1 MQSIITKGGTVINPF
16 SLQKDASKKNIR
28 SLSRF
33 DDSHHNLKDPT
44 HSKARLKEENSRSR
58 FKVQPSDIL
67 KPNLKIGGDD
77 LDEDLDLKKSMQ
89 KAKMKMMQV
98 YLKAPYQVLTINE
111 IKLKQREN
119 YSPIKLFR
127 AENNLVLHTVLRSN
141 QHQTQK
147 MPGNKLQI
155 DEIGE
160 EAKDL
165 LKAGAFNT
173 PNLNKTHANSKK
185 APSQMSEA
193 NEGRNGRST

>member
-1 MQSIITKGGTVINPF
+1 MHKV
-16 SLQKDASKKNIR
+16 ASKKNVR

-33 DDSHHNLKDPT
+33 DDSNHNIKDINL
-44 HSKARLKEENSRSR
+44 SKPRLKEENSRSR
-58 FKVQPSDIL
+58 FKGLPSESL

-77 LDEDLDLKKSMQ
+77 LDEELDLKKSMQ

-111 IKLKQREN
+111 IKLKQKEN

-141 QHQTQK
+141 QQSIQK
-147 MPGNKLQI
+147 LPGNKLQI
-155 DEIGE
+155 EEIGE
-160 EAKDL
+160 DAKDL

-173 PNLNKTHANSKK
+173 PNLTKTHGNSKQ
-185 APSQMSEA
+185 AAS
-193 NEGRNGRST
+193 